1 MGCDVGV
8 TRWSCG
14 ISDSTSILDG
24 PGVESRRGKG
34 VGGSGNGGAGRR
46 TRFDCLQYWKKIFI
60 FEMVVIYIQL
70 SFGIQTFG
78 AGAEQCPKILSGKDQ
93 LCRWLVRSWVVVIDP

>member
-1 MGCDVGV
+1 
-8 TRWSCG
+8 
-14 ISDSTSILDG
+14 
-24 PGVESRRGKG
+24 
-34 VGGSGNGGAGRR
+34 
-46 TRFDCLQYWKKIFI
+46 
-60 FEMVVIYIQL
+60 MVVIYIQL